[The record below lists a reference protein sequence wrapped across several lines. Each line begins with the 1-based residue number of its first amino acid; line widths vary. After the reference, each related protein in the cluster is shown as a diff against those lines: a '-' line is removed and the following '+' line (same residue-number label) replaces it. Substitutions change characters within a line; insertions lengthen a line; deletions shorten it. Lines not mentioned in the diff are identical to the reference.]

1 VNARIGLDF
10 ATALRSFLRADP
22 DVIMVGEI
30 RDRETAEVS
39 LRAALTG
46 HLVLSTLHT
55 NSAVETVSRFIEMGL
70 DPFHFAD
77 ALRGVLAQRLVRTLC
92 AACKE
97 PYSPTKE
104 EYDALAYEYGEQSFA
119 NLNIPYNDTFTLFR
133 PRGCDECYNIGYK
146 GRLGLHELFVITEE
160 IRDPLRQ
167 RSSYTDLLQIALTQG
182 MTTLMQDGIAKIIQG
197 WTDLSQVRMA
207 TMR

>member
-1 VNARIGLDF
+1 
-10 ATALRSFLRADP
+10 
-22 DVIMVGEI
+22 MVGEI

-55 NSAVETVSRFIEMGL
+55 NSAVETATRFIEMGL

-92 AACKE
+92 VTCKE
-97 PYSPTKE
+97 RYSPTKE

-119 NLNIPYNDTFTLFR
+119 NLHTPYNDTFTLFR
-133 PRGCDECYNIGYK
+133 PRGCDECYNTGYK
-146 GRLGLHELFVITEE
+146 GRLGLHELFVVTEE
-160 IRDPLRQ
+160 ARNLIRQ
-167 RSSYTDLLQIALTQG
+167 RVSYADLLHIALTQG
-182 MTTLMQDGIAKIIQG
+182 MTTLMQDGIAKVLQG
-197 WTDLSQVRMA
+197 WTDLPKSEWLL
-207 TMR
+207 